1 MLNPENKLTA
11 RGNHAKI
18 KSVEVVDDLT
28 ARFKTDGP
36 YPLFV
41 ERLTAQ
47 VMQSEKV
54 IKEKGHEWMQENP
67 VGTGP
72 YKLVKWSKKQEHVL
86 VRNEDYWGPK
96 PAFKYVRIRIIPEQA
111 TQIAE
116 LISGGVDII
125 KAVPPDQMDV
135 INKSGQARTS
145 TSPILRTAMIQ
156 LDQAG
161 RSGPNPFQDKR
172 VRQAANLAVDIDSII
187 KHVLN
192 GLADRT
198 ATTVNPMAF
207 GFDASV
213 KPYKQDLAQA
223 KKLLA
228 DAGFPNGLEV
238 GFLRTQPIVEPGL
251 IQTSDTIVADLAK
264 AGIRTKARMVG
275 ESGPF
280 TNLVRDNKADPMF
293 EWSWGYYS
301 IFDADAIFF
310 DVMTCNQPY
319 SYYCNKAFDDLVIQ
333 GRSTLDTKKRA
344 EIYAK
349 AQKLIHDDAAYL
361 FKWGLRGV
369 WGVSNRIDYEAPQRR
384 GRPDV
389 GRDAAEEVGA
399 VPRDSRAAAPPR
411 AAAWLDPLRMR
422 RYITR
427 QLIQLVVVVFGISLL
442 AFAILHVLGDPVLL
456 LLPQNAGKEEFE
468 RYRHLLGLDRPL
480 YVQYWKFVSRAVL
493 GDFGKS
499 WYADT
504 PAFKLVIERMPPT
517 IYLTFAGLVVALA
530 DRAAPGHPGR
540 AQAPL
545 VAGQPLHRGG
555 RRRPGRADVLARAS
569 C

>member
-1 MLNPENKLTA
+1 MDAAPIAVANSQPGQKEDVMARAVTLGFALLLALGLLAPAELQAQTKDDTLVYALQSDVQNWDPPNSVLRESIILGYNVFDHLAARDLKTGKVGPSLALSWKNLDDTTWEVKLRPNVKFHDGTPFGAKDVKATFDRVLNPENKLTA

-28 ARFKTDGP
+28 VRFKTDGP

-54 IKEKGHEWMQENP
+54 IREKGHEWMQENP

-72 YKLVKWSKKQEHVL
+72 YKLVKWMKKQEHLL
-86 VRNEDYWGPK
+86 VRNDDYWGPK

-116 LISGGVDII
+116 LVSGGVDII

-135 INKSGQARTS
+135 INKSGQARTV
-145 TSPILRTAMIQ
+145 TSPILRTAFIQ

-161 RSGPNPFQDKR
+161 RSGPNPMTDKR
-172 VRQAANLAVDIDSII
+172 VRQAVNYATDIDGII

-207 GFDASV
+207 GYDPSV

-228 DAGFPNGLEV
+228 EAGYPNGLEV
-238 GFLRTQPIVEPGL
+238 GFMRTQPIVEPGL
-251 IQTSDTIVADLAK
+251 IQTSDAIVADLAK

-280 TNLVRDNKADPMF
+280 TNLVRDSKPDPMF

-301 IFDADAIFF
+301 IFDADAIFY

-319 SYYCNKAFDDLVIQ
+319 SYYCNKAFDDLVLQ
-333 GRSTLDTKKRA
+333 GRSTLDPKKRA

-349 AQKLIHDDAAYL
+349 AQRMIHDDAAYL

-369 WGVSNRIDYEAPQRR
+369 WGVSNRVNYEAP
-384 GRPDV
+384 
-389 GRDAAEEVGA
+389 RDEVDRMW
-399 VPRDSRAAAPPR
+399 VVTPR
-411 AAAWLDPLRMR
+411 
-422 RYITR
+422 
-427 QLIQLVVVVFGISLL
+427 
-442 AFAILHVLGDPVLL
+442 
-456 LLPQNAGKEEFE
+456 K
-468 RYRHLLGLDRPL
+468 
-480 YVQYWKFVSRAVL
+480 K
-493 GDFGKS
+493 
-499 WYADT
+499 
-504 PAFKLVIERMPPT
+504 
-517 IYLTFAGLVVALA
+517 
-530 DRAAPGHPGR
+530 
-540 AQAPL
+540 
-545 VAGQPLHRGG
+545 
-555 RRRPGRADVLARAS
+555 
-569 C
+569 

>member
-1 MLNPENKLTA
+1 MSMARAVTLGSLVLLALTLLMPADILAQTKDETIVYALQSDVQNWDPPNSVLRESIILGYNVFDHLAARDLKTGKVGPSLAISWKALDDTTWEVKLRRGVKFHDGTTFGAKDVKASFDRVLNPENKLTA

-18 KSVEVVDDLT
+18 KSVEVVDDST
-28 ARFKTDGP
+28 VHFKTDGP

-41 ERLTAQ
+41 ERLTAL

-54 IKEKGHEWMQENP
+54 MKEKGHEWMQDNP

-72 YKLVKWSKKQEHVL
+72 YKLQKWMKKQEHQL
-86 VRNEDYWGPK
+86 VRNDDYWGPK

-135 INKSGQARTS
+135 INKSGQARTA
-145 TSPILRTAMIQ
+145 TSPILRTAMLQ

-161 RSGPNPFQDKR
+161 RSGPNPMQDKR
-172 VRQAANLAVDIDSII
+172 VRLAANLAVDIDGII

-207 GFDASV
+207 GFDPGL

-228 DAGFPNGLEV
+228 EAGYPSGLEV
-238 GFLRTQPIVEPGL
+238 GFLRSQPVVEPGV
-251 IQTSDTIVADLAK
+251 IQTSDAIVADLAK

-280 TNLVRDNKADPMF
+280 TNLIRDSKADPIF
-293 EWSWGYYS
+293 EFSWGYYS

-333 GRSTLDTKKRA
+333 GRSTLELKKRA

-369 WGVSNRIDYEAPQRR
+369 WGLSNRIEYEAP
-384 GRPDV
+384 
-389 GRDAAEEVGA
+389 RDEVDRMWA
-399 VPRDSRAAAPPR
+399 V
-411 AAAWLDPLRMR
+411 
-422 RYITR
+422 T
-427 QLIQLVVVVFGISLL
+427 
-442 AFAILHVLGDPVLL
+442 
-456 LLPQNAGKEEFE
+456 
-468 RYRHLLGLDRPL
+468 
-480 YVQYWKFVSRAVL
+480 
-493 GDFGKS
+493 
-499 WYADT
+499 
-504 PAFKLVIERMPPT
+504 
-517 IYLTFAGLVVALA
+517 
-530 DRAAPGHPGR
+530 
-540 AQAPL
+540 
-545 VAGQPLHRGG
+545 
-555 RRRPGRADVLARAS
+555 ARKK
-569 C
+569 

>member
-1 MLNPENKLTA
+1 MARAATLGSVLLLALALLTPANTLAQTKDDTIVYGLQSDMQNWDPPNSVLRESIIMGYNVFDHLAARDLKTGKVGPSLAVSWKNVDDTTWEVKLRKGVKFHDGTPFTARDVKASFDRVLNPENKLTA

-41 ERLTAQ
+41 ERMTAL

-54 IKEKGHEWMQENP
+54 MKEKGHEWMQDNP

-72 YKLVKWSKKQEHVL
+72 YKLVKWSKKQEHLL
-86 VRNEDYWGPK
+86 VRNDDYWGPK
-96 PAFKYVRIRIIPEQA
+96 PAFKYVRVRIIPEQA

-135 INKSGQARTS
+135 IDKSGQARTA

-161 RSGPNPFQDKR
+161 RSGPNPFQDRR
-172 VRQAANLAVDIDSII
+172 VRQAANLAVDIDGII

-192 GLADRT
+192 GLGDRVAT
-198 ATTVNPMAF
+198 AVNPMAF
-207 GFDASV
+207 GFDPSV

-251 IQTSDTIVADLAK
+251 IQTSDAIVADLAK

-280 TNLVRDNKADPMF
+280 TNLIRDSKADPMF
-293 EWSWGYYS
+293 EFSWGYYS
-301 IFDADAIFF
+301 IFDADAIFY

-319 SYYCNKAFDDLVIQ
+319 SYYCNKPFDDLVSQ
-333 GRSTLDTKKRA
+333 GRSTLDSKKRA

-369 WGVSNRIDYEAPQRR
+369 WGISNRIDYEAP
-384 GRPDV
+384 
-389 GRDAAEEVGA
+389 RDEVDRMWT
-399 VPRDSRAAAPPR
+399 VTPR
-411 AAAWLDPLRMR
+411 
-422 RYITR
+422 
-427 QLIQLVVVVFGISLL
+427 
-442 AFAILHVLGDPVLL
+442 
-456 LLPQNAGKEEFE
+456 K
-468 RYRHLLGLDRPL
+468 
-480 YVQYWKFVSRAVL
+480 K
-493 GDFGKS
+493 
-499 WYADT
+499 
-504 PAFKLVIERMPPT
+504 
-517 IYLTFAGLVVALA
+517 
-530 DRAAPGHPGR
+530 
-540 AQAPL
+540 
-545 VAGQPLHRGG
+545 
-555 RRRPGRADVLARAS
+555 
-569 C
+569 